1 MTRGSGRLTGACR
14 PSAWR
19 ACPQVAR
26 WRCQGPRGVRHVRGV
41 AGVPGGRG
49 LPGTSSC
56 PLPPRVPGG
65 HRGPAGPGQV
75 GPPPYPAAV
84 PSGTSEGT
92 TARSPSP
99 TTPGR
104 IVRSFRDSSTHPLAT
119 TTRYQG
125 TTMPSFPTSVAPPGS
140 SSARGTPTWSPS
152 ASPAAGPRSGP
163 PAPPYPGPSSG
174 PSSGRRAR
182 SFPSVTG
189 LPASSRP
196 SRQHMLT

>member
-1 MTRGSGRLTGACR
+1 MSE
-14 PSAWR
+14 AWPVCLEDV
-19 ACPQVAR
+19 ACPAPPPVPSHPEYRVATGGRPGLAR
-26 WRCQGPRGVRHVRGV
+26 W
-41 AGVPGGRG
+41 A
-49 LPGTSSC
+49 
-56 PLPPRVPGG
+56 
-65 HRGPAGPGQV
+65 
-75 GPPPYPAAV
+75 PPPYPAAV

-125 TTMPSFPTSVAPPGS
+125 TTMPSFPTCVAQPGCS
-140 SSARGTPTWSPS
+140 SGRGTPTWSPS
-152 ASPAAGPRSGP
+152 ASPATGPRSGP

-174 PSSGRRAR
+174 PSSGRRAL